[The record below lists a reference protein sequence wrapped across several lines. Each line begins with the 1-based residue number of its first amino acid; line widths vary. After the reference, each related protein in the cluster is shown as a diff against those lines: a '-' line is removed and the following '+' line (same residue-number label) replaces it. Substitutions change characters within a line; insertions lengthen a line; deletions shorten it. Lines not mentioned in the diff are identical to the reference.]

1 MVLNQKSSSMSFLR
15 ISSFNDF
22 ICCRL
27 SEQQKLEKAKQA
39 LEEMIV
45 ADEEI
50 QQDEVEQSL
59 KRTEK
64 MLLVSHH

>member
-1 MVLNQKSSSMSFLR
+1 MGFLW
-15 ISSFNDF
+15 ISTVSD
-22 ICCRL
+22 IIGCRL

>member
-1 MVLNQKSSSMSFLR
+1 M
-15 ISSFNDF
+15 
-22 ICCRL
+22 
-27 SEQQKLEKAKQA
+27 EKAKHA

-64 MLLVSHH
+64 MLQVLISLIIP

>member
-1 MVLNQKSSSMSFLR
+1 M
-15 ISSFNDF
+15 ISTVSDI
-22 ICCRL
+22 ICYRS
-27 SEQQKLEKAKQA
+27 SEQEKLEKAKQA

-64 MLLVSHH
+64 MLLVSHHQNTGF